1 MSVGE
6 IVNVELFSVL
16 GVGCWVLGVELFSV
30 LGVELFSVLGVELF
44 SVLGVGCWVLGERWY
59 FWMF

>member
-16 GVGCWVLGVELFSV
+16 GVGCWVLGV
-30 LGVELFSVLGVELF
+30 GCW
-44 SVLGVGCWVLGERWY
+44 VLGVGCWVLGVELLGARWY